1 MDRSRTRLPS
11 LADLQELR
19 GPLDAG
25 LSRLG
30 LDPDPAQRER
40 LLSFVALL
48 VRWSRAFNLT
58 AVREPREM
66 VPRHL
71 LDSLSVSAYLHGDT
85 ILDVG
90 TGAGL
95 PGLPLAV
102 VHPERRFCLL
112 DSNGKK
118 TRFVRQAVADLGLTN
133 VDVVQARIESYPVD
147 AKFATI
153 VSRAVASLSALAAAV
168 EPLAARP
175 ARLLVMKG
183 RYPHDEL
190 AAFDPRTAPVLVHRL
205 QVPFLEGE
213 RHLIE
218 IRYD

>member
-1 MDRSRTRLPS
+1 MPPEANPR
-11 LADLQELR
+11 ALR
-19 GPLDAG
+19 ERLDAG
-25 LSRLG
+25 LAQLG
-30 LDPDPAQRER
+30 LDPDAQARER
-40 LLSFVALL
+40 LVAFVLL
-48 VRWSRAFNLT
+48 LERWNRAFNLT
-58 AVREPREM
+58 AVRDPLEM

-71 LDSLSVSAYLHGDT
+71 LDSLTVSPYLRGSKL
-85 ILDVG
+85 LDMG

-95 PGLPLAV
+95 PGIPLAV
-102 VHPERRFCLL
+102 LHPEWRFCLL

-118 TRFVRQAVADLGLTN
+118 TRFVRQAASELGLLN
-133 VDVVQARIESYPVD
+133 VTVVQARIESYPGPE
-147 AKFATI
+147 KFDTI
-153 VSRAVASLSALAAAV
+153 VSRAVASLAELAASA

-183 RYPHDEL
+183 RYPHEEL
-190 AAFDPRTAPVLVHRL
+190 AALDPQTGSVLVHPL